1 MKMTLNQNITLT
13 IFLGCLLGI
22 IITSCGSHVKKP
34 DDAFDLVKKERMMSN
49 DSSFVSK
56 EIIQESMK
64 TELVKKTE
72 ILDEWTKFK
81 LETEKKIR
89 LNEIKIKKIRDLTDL
104 NGNLRRKLTKLEKDN
119 DNLKSRLDEYNEE
132 VKARWEMFKAS
143 ISHSANEICIE
154 LDAVKTD
161 IKK

>member
-1 MKMTLNQNITLT
+1 MKMPLNQNITLT
-13 IFLGCLLGI
+13 IFSGCLLGLV
-22 IITSCGSHVKKP
+22 ITSCGSHFKKP
-34 DDAFDLVKKERMMSN
+34 DDAFDIVKKERMMLN

-89 LNEIKIKKIRDLTDL
+89 LNEIKIRKIRDLTDI

-143 ISHSANEICIE
+143 ISHSANEIGIE

>member
-1 MKMTLNQNITLT
+1 MTLNQKIDLVIIT
-13 IFLGCLLGI
+13 GCLSAI
-22 IITSCGSHVKKP
+22 IITSCGLHVKKP

-81 LETEKKIR
+81 QETEKKIR
-89 LNEIKIKKIRDLTDL
+89 LNEIKIKKIRYLTDI
-104 NGNLRRKLTKLEKDN
+104 NGNLRRKLSKLEKDN
-119 DNLKSRLDEYNEE
+119 NNLKSRLNEYNEE

-143 ISHSANEICIE
+143 MSHNANEIGLE
-154 LDAVKTD
+154 LDAVKTET
-161 IKK
+161 KK

>member
-13 IFLGCLLGI
+13 IFSGCLLGI

-34 DDAFDLVKKERMMSN
+34 DDAFDIVKKERMMSN

-89 LNEIKIKKIRDLTDL
+89 LNEIKIRKIRDLTDI

-143 ISHSANEICIE
+143 ISHSANEIGIE

>member
-1 MKMTLNQNITLT
+1 MKMTLNQNIAVT
-13 IFLGCLLGI
+13 IITGCLLSVI
-22 IITSCGSHVKKP
+22 ISSCGSHIKKP

-64 TELVKKTE
+64 TELVKKPA
-72 ILDEWTKFK
+72 ILDEWTKFRV
-81 LETEKKIR
+81 ETEKKIR
-89 LNEIKIKKIRDLTDL
+89 LNEIKIKKIRDLHDT
-104 NGNLRRKLTKLEKDN
+104 NGNLRKKLIKLEKDN
-119 DNLKSRLDEYNEE
+119 NSLKSSLDEYNEE
-132 VKARWEMFKAS
+132 VKAKWEMFKAS
-143 ISHSANEICIE
+143 VSHNANEIGIE

>member
-1 MKMTLNQNITLT
+1 MTLNGKIAV
-13 IFLGCLLGI
+13 I
-22 IITSCGSHVKKP
+22 IITCWLSVIIISSCGSHVKKP

-49 DSSFVSK
+49 DSGFVSK

-64 TELVKKTE
+64 TEQVKKTE
-72 ILDEWTKFK
+72 VLDEWTKFK

-89 LNEIKIKKIRDLTDL
+89 LNENKIKKIRDLSDI
-104 NGNLRRKLTKLEKDN
+104 NGSLRKKLTKLEKDN
-119 DNLKSRLDEYNEE
+119 NNLKSRMDEYNEE
-132 VKARWEMFKAS
+132 VKAKWEMFKAS
-143 ISHSANEICIE
+143 MSHNANEIGIE